1 METSEL
7 AEMAKKY
14 SDKMRANYESGD
26 NLKITPENVYQEGV
40 KHNYD
45 LFMELMEKLMLPG
58 SGVMDVEN
66 LLKARQILDQKKS
79 VLFLMKHAGNFDV
92 SSFYSLVGR
101 KGPPYTDIL
110 DRLVF
115 IAGRKLNEDSVM
127 VKTFT
132 EVFNRI
138 VIVPNREIPVKRD
151 GETPSEA
158 SAREEEIKE
167 AGRIN
172 RAALREMMR
181 LKKNGHIIAL
191 FPMGGRPKPQIKEKG
206 VKETTSYMRL
216 FDYVYFIAMQGN
228 LLPVGEKM
236 MEESP
241 RQDRIVF
248 RVSEP
253 VLTANYLDESRR
265 RFEMQDKEP
274 DFDQFNVDRVMVE
287 IGQTEAVSGNHQI
300 QG

>member
-14 SDKMRANYESGD
+14 SDKMRANHESGD

-58 SGVMDVEN
+58 SGVMGVEN
-66 LLKARQILDQKKS
+66 LLKTRPILDQKKS

-92 SSFYSLVGR
+92 SCFYSLVGR
-101 KGPPYTDIL
+101 EGPPYKDIL

-138 VIVPNREIPVKRD
+138 VIVPNREIPVKRG
-151 GETPSEA
+151 GEKPWEA
-158 SAREEEIKE
+158 SAREEVIKE

-172 RAALREMMR
+172 RAALREMVR

-191 FPMGGRPKPQIKEKG
+191 FPMGGRPKPHLKEKG

-228 LLPVGEKM
+228 LLPVGKKM

-253 VLTANYLDESRR
+253 VLTASYLEESRR
-265 RFEMQDKEP
+265 RFEMQDKES

-287 IGQTEAVSGNHQI
+287 IGQAEAVSGNHQI